1 MLSASDSF
9 PQFFVLSFCCIWF
22 VHFNLKNFVEELMK
36 RRFSGF
42 MTAVCVTLLAG
53 TAFGADTIK
62 IGVVGAHTGDLASYG
77 LPTVNAAKLVAKD
90 VNAKGGIDGKQI
102 ELLVQDEECKP
113 EKATNAAT
121 KVVSDGAVV
130 VLGHICSGATK
141 AALPIYTEANIV
153 TMSPSATNP
162 ELTQSGQYPTFFRT
176 IAADDA
182 QAKLGVDFAI
192 QNLGAKKIAVLHDK
206 GDYGK
211 GYAEFAQRFIKENGQ
226 AEVVLFEGVTPGAVD
241 YSSVVQKIRRSGADT
256 VVFGGYH
263 PEASKIVA
271 QLKKKRVDVK
281 FISDDGVKDDTFIKV
296 AGADAEGVYASGP
309 RDVSALELNKKAR
322 ADHVA
327 EFGTEPG
334 AFFDNAYAAMLALVN
349 AIDKADST
357 ESAKIMTALRAE
369 TVETT
374 VGAIKF
380 DARGDAEGVG
390 FSMYQVQN
398 GKYVELK

>member
-1 MLSASDSF
+1 
-9 PQFFVLSFCCIWF
+9 
-22 VHFNLKNFVEELMK
+22 MK
-36 RRFSGF
+36 RFSGLLI
-42 MTAVCVTLLAG
+42 AASLTLLTSA
-53 TAFGADTIK
+53 AYADTIK
-62 IGVVGAHTGDLASYG
+62 IGVAGAHTGDLASYG

-113 EKATNAAT
+113 EKATNVAT
-121 KVVSDGAVV
+121 KLVSDGAIV

-141 AALPIYTEANIV
+141 AALPIYTEAKIV
-153 TMSPSATNP
+153 TISPSATNP
-162 ELTQSGQYPTFFRT
+162 DLTQSGQYPTFFRT
-176 IAADDA
+176 IASDDA
-182 QAKLGVDFAI
+182 QSKLGVDFAI
-192 QNLGAKKIAVLHDK
+192 DKLGAKKIAVLHDK

-211 GYAEFAQRFIKENGQ
+211 GYAEFAQKFIQEGGK

-241 YSSVVQKIRRSGADT
+241 YSAVVQKVRQSGADT
-256 VVFGGYH
+256 VMFGGYH
-263 PEASKIVA
+263 PEASKLVS

-309 RDVSALELNKKAR
+309 QDVSGLEMNKAAR
-322 ADHVA
+322 AAHVA
-327 EFGTEPG
+327 EFGAEPG
-334 AFFDNAYAAMLALVN
+334 AFFDAAYAAMQSLVN
-349 AIDKADST
+349 AIDKADG
-357 ESAKIMTALRAE
+357 AGADKIMEALRAD

-398 GKYVELK
+398 GVYVELK